1 MVITYIGFVV
11 AILILLWGVLI
22 VSRRYL
28 WRGTSRPE
36 SADVWIPLKTNE
48 LHPLTN
54 QQRMRMSLI
63 TKLSKWTCIHGRS
76 KTATILKAKRVCK
89 DCRPSCGK
97 TGVDVCAPGESGIH
111 HFSPY
116 LLSGFFKQA
125 RHFR

>member
-48 LHPLTN
+48 LHPLNEPAADEDEPDNEALKMDLHTRA
-54 QQRMRMSLI
+54 QQNGHYSESKKSL
-63 TKLSKWTCIHGRS
+63 
-76 KTATILKAKRVCK
+76 
-89 DCRPSCGK
+89 
-97 TGVDVCAPGESGIH
+97 
-111 HFSPY
+111 
-116 LLSGFFKQA
+116 
-125 RHFR
+125 